1 MHGGND
7 LVRQDR
13 CPSVAE
19 VSRSARALAA
29 AHPGRCRMRQIGTSR
44 QGRPLELLSVDGADA
59 PTGRRGRDVLAVAVP
74 HANEPLGGATVLA
87 LAERALRDP
96 GLGADT
102 SVTWNFLLCLDPD
115 GALRHEAGPRR
126 RNSLYD
132 HHRHFFRPVTDEQ
145 PEWAPSLR
153 SPGEALPE
161 TRALARLI
169 DELRPFLQLSLHG
182 ADVDGSWVQ
191 LTRDI
196 PGLAVP
202 FGASAADLGIP
213 VAVGTCDATFWPSPG
228 PGVYVM
234 PPPGIPAG
242 FSSQSETAAESTWYF
257 PHLYGGLTAVVE
269 VPMWGSPLM
278 SDPRMHPTPWQALHR
293 SADGLRRSG
302 AELAGVLDRAR
313 PYFTSAA
320 LGPKGDSPLL
330 RAAERAVQICPGL
343 ADDWDPLRR
352 QHRRTLPGPLTR
364 ARISSL
370 DALAHRIPLRAT
382 AMLLQLLDGATDPR
396 AVRMHGELD
405 AALARRC
412 EAYVDEL
419 RAVPIPVPRQVA
431 HQARAAVATYRCLVT
446 QGQGAATVGGPGSA
460 TAPAVPAVAGAGA
473 GVAAVPAIGSG
484 IGSTVGSTVGS
495 VVSAAPSPGR
505 RY

>member
-1 MHGGND
+1 M
-7 LVRQDR
+7 
-13 CPSVAE
+13 
-19 VSRSARALAA
+19 SRSARALAA
-29 AHPGRCRMRQIGTSR
+29 AHPGRCRLRQIGTSR
-44 QGRPLELLSVDGADA
+44 QGRPLELLSVEGPDGSSASA
-59 PTGRRGRDVLAVAVP
+59 AGTGTGSPGPGGGSGRDVLAVAVP
-74 HANEPLGGATVLA
+74 HSNEPLGGATVLA

-96 GLGADT
+96 GFGADT
-102 SVTWNFLLCLDPD
+102 AVTWNFLLCLDPD
-115 GALRHEAGPRR
+115 GALRHETGPDERH
-126 RNSLYD
+126 SLYD

-153 SPGEALPE
+153 SPGESLPE

-169 DELRPFLQLSLHG
+169 DELRPFLQFSLHG

-196 PGLAVP
+196 PGLALP
-202 FGASAADLGIP
+202 FGASAAELGIP
-213 VAVGTCDATFWPSPG
+213 VAVGSCDAAFWPSPG

-234 PPPGIPAG
+234 PPPGRPAG
-242 FSSQSETAAESTWYF
+242 FASQSETVAESTWYF
-257 PHLYGGLTAVVE
+257 PHLYGGVTAVLE

-278 SDPRMHPTPWQALHR
+278 SDQRMHPTPWQALHR

-302 AELAGVLDRAR
+302 AELAAVLDRAR
-313 PYFTSAA
+313 PYFTAAA

-352 QHRRTLPGPLTR
+352 QHRRSLPDPLTR

-396 AVRMHGELD
+396 AVRLHAELD
-405 AALARRC
+405 AQLARRC
-412 EAYVDEL
+412 EAYLEEL
-419 RAVPIPVPRQVA
+419 RAVPIPVTRQVA
-431 HQARAAVATYRCLVT
+431 HQARAAVATYRCLLA
-446 QGQGAATVGGPGSA
+446 QSAGGAAEPASA
-460 TAPAVPAVAGAGA
+460 
-473 GVAAVPAIGSG
+473 
-484 IGSTVGSTVGS
+484 
-495 VVSAAPSPGR
+495 VSAAPRPGR
-505 RY
+505 RC